1 MSTRSTSEHKE
12 HSDLC
17 LYYGHYFCQALY
29 APPGH
34 NHEIAFNSVQRA
46 HQNTLESYSLVM
58 LQMMCAG
65 LKYPVTSAA
74 CGAVYVVGRVIY
86 GYGESERRVPH
97 ILGPQACSKERT

>member
-1 MSTRSTSEHKE
+1 
-12 HSDLC
+12 
-17 LYYGHYFCQALY
+17 
-29 APPGH
+29 
-34 NHEIAFNSVQRA
+34 
-46 HQNTLESYSLVM
+46 M

-65 LKYPVTSAA
+65 LKYPVTAAA